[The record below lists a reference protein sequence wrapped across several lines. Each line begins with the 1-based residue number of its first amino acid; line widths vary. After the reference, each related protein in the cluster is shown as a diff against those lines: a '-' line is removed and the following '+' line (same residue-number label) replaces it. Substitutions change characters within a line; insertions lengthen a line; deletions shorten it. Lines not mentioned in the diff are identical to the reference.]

1 MFLRDLATKIID
13 KIELFLMNADST
25 EIFSLWFALVSVI
38 SNDFISTNVFNT
50 FCLFEALI
58 VCVLEKMVMKTN

>member
-25 EIFSLWFALVSVI
+25 EIFSL
-38 SNDFISTNVFNT
+38 
-50 FCLFEALI
+50 
-58 VCVLEKMVMKTN
+58 